1 MSDVVVKVKDKKTF
15 IELQK
20 INSNDLYLIKDI
32 NDQLIDDEPKLDL
45 VDITENEIITPKFKS
60 ILASSWRY
68 SKSQFT
74 KEKRNGFIGCS
85 TVSLIVFIATFVTVF
100 HHNSTSIFYMIGI
113 NIRGDIDLEFKSITG
128 LQPVSSD
135 S

>member
-1 MSDVVVKVKDKKTF
+1 MSSDVVKDKQSS

-20 INSNDLYLIKDI
+20 INSNDLYLLKNV
-32 NDQLIDDEPKLDL
+32 NDQLIDNSKADI
-45 VDITENEIITPKFKS
+45 VDVNENEIITPKFKS

-85 TVSLIVFIATFVTVF
+85 TVSLIVFIATFVAVF
-100 HHNSTSIFYMIGI
+100 HHNSTSIFYMIGL
-113 NIRGDIDLEFKSITG
+113 NVNGDIDFKFSPITG
-128 LQPVSSD
+128 L
-135 S
+135 